1 MKLSELISPQ
11 EYTESTAR
19 GLTPSPPVKNPAA
32 YVQRQQQI
40 SIIKR
45 AFTQFLAE
53 ELQLIEVEAPILTD
67 PRAGEQDTL
76 SGSEKAVKVSVAAL
90 DADFEVVHSLAKWK
104 RQVLATYGFSASEA
118 TVQATTPT
126 SVQSA
131 VQAAAQPPT
140 PKGILTHMKALRP
153 DEECLSPIHSVYVD
167 QWDWEQVIAPSQRTY
182 AQLKASASAVY
193 STLKRTLAHLQ
204 AHSQAPIQA
213 NSQTYSAAHLQAHS
227 QQHLQ
232 ASYPNN
238 LQLPESLTFISA
250 EALLQRYPHLNAKA
264 RERAIT
270 QAHKAVFITGIG
282 APLSN
287 GKSHDTRAPDY
298 DDWST
303 FDEHGQQGLNGD
315 LLVWSDA
322 LDDVME
328 LSSMGI
334 RVDPA
339 ALRTQLELTGRQ
351 QSAQL
356 PWHQAL
362 LQGKLPA
369 SVGGGIG
376 QSRVCMFLL
385 QLTHIGYVQAGV
397 WSEQTRAA
405 YPGLL

>member
-1 MKLSELISPQ
+1 MKLSELISPGELSATLAAGQ
-11 EYTESTAR
+11 PQIQAKSDGKQANQ
-19 GLTPSPPVKNPAA
+19 NPQAFI
-32 YVQRQQQI
+32 QRQQQI
-40 SIIKR
+40 SAIKR

-76 SGSEKAVKVSVAAL
+76 SGSENAVKVSVRAL

-104 RQVLATYGFSASEA
+104 RQVLATYGFSAPPP
-118 TVQATTPT
+118 QTPNA
-126 SVQSA
+126 S
-131 VQAAAQPPT
+131 PR
-140 PKGILTHMKALRP
+140 GILTHMKALRP

-167 QWDWEQVIAPSQRTY
+167 QWDWEQVIAPTQRTY
-182 AQLKASASAVY
+182 AQLKASANAVY
-193 STLKRTLAHLQ
+193 TTLKRTHQ
-204 AHSQAPIQA
+204 HIQA
-213 NSQTYSAAHLQAHS
+213 SS
-227 QQHLQ
+227 
-232 ASYPNN
+232 

-250 EALLQRYPHLNAKA
+250 EALLQRYPNLNAKA

-270 QAHKAVFITGIG
+270 QEYKAVFVTGIG
-282 APLSN
+282 APLSD
-287 GKSHDTRAPDY
+287 GQRHDTRAPDY
-298 DDWST
+298 DDWSSI
-303 FDEHGQQGLNGD
+303 DEHGQQGLNGD

-334 RVDPA
+334 RVDAA
-339 ALRTQLELTGRQ
+339 ALTTQLERAGRQ
-351 QSAQL
+351 ESAQL

-376 QSRVCMFLL
+376 QSRVCMFLM
-385 QLTHIGYVQAGV
+385 QLTHIGYVQSGV